1 MDGFMNQFMP
11 QDCVDR
17 IIEKFKKLQEERMIK
32 YESKIY
38 ALERIYNYL
47 FGDRLEP
54 SPEERIKIKFKL
66 EKVIELLRDLN
77 RKESIKKE
85 KPKLKVGDTVEILG
99 NTVVIED
106 IVAGGRAHCMCLDDE
121 GRFQRLSIS
130 YDFLM
135 TMKGW
140 KI

>member
-1 MDGFMNQFMP
+1 
-11 QDCVDR
+11 
-17 IIEKFKKLQEERMIK
+17 MIK
-32 YESKIY
+32 YESKID

-106 IVAGGRAHCMCLDDE
+106 VVDAGRLAHCICLDGE
-121 GRFQRLSIS
+121 GRFQRLNIS